1 MGIGGRM
8 KVRQIVLPIE
18 RYFAYKMKI
27 EREKNI
33 LRWELLNTGE
43 TEKTDKMKQQIA
55 IDEEKLGNLL
65 DMNV

>member
-1 MGIGGRM
+1 M

-65 DMNV
+65 DMEV

>member
-1 MGIGGRM
+1 M

-18 RYFAYKMKI
+18 RYFAYRMKI

-43 TEKTDKMKQQIA
+43 TDKTKQMKQQIA

-65 DMNV
+65 DMEV

>member
-1 MGIGGRM
+1 M

-18 RYFAYKMKI
+18 RYFAYRMKI

-33 LRWELLNTGE
+33 LRWELMNTGE

-65 DMNV
+65 DMEV

>member
-1 MGIGGRM
+1 M
-8 KVRQIVLPIE
+8 KVQQIVLPIE

-65 DMNV
+65 DMEV

>member
-1 MGIGGRM
+1 M

-43 TEKTDKMKQQIA
+43 TEKTEKMKQQIA
-55 IDEEKLGNLL
+55 RDEEKLGNLL
-65 DMNV
+65 DMEM

>member
-1 MGIGGRM
+1 M

-33 LRWELLNTGE
+33 LRWEILNTGE
-43 TEKTDKMKQQIA
+43 TDKTNKIKQQIA

-65 DMNV
+65 DMEI